1 MGMPERFYRNSVLRD
16 LGAVV
21 ALSPRGHPEADRISR
36 RALISGAAVSVTD
49 NADGSGEVDAR
60 GNRQVIRKIEH
71 HGRQV

>member
-1 MGMPERFYRNSVLRD
+1 MPERFYRNSVLRH

-21 ALSPRGHPEADRISR
+21 ALSPGPPRSGQDLAPN
-36 RALISGAAVSVTD
+36 ALLSEAAVSETD
-49 NADGSGEVDAR
+49 NADGSGELDAR